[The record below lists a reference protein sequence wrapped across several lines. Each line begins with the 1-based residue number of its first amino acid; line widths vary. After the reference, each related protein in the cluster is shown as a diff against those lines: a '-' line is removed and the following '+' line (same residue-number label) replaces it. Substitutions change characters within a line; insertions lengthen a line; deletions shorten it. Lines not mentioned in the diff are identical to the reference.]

1 MVAGGRNN
9 KSQQDLLREAGAFVK
24 LSNMLTG
31 VKAVDRQRLD
41 ELSSHVIGCLTA
53 LMANNAENKE
63 FFSKSIGVTQFKT
76 LLLEAYDGKLTARVL
91 NGLLLMVSAVLPMP
105 V

>member
-1 MVAGGRNN
+1 MVTGGRNN
-9 KSQQDLLREAGAFVK
+9 KSQQDLMREAGAFVK

-31 VKAVDRQRLD
+31 VKGVDRARLD
-41 ELSSHVIGCLTA
+41 DLSGNVISCLTS

-76 LLLEAYDGKLTARVL
+76 LLLEAYDNKLTSRVL
-91 NGLLLMVSAVLPMP
+91 SGLLQMVRFTVP
-105 V
+105 